1 MWVVAAKERLSL
13 VFIDVCPVDSQP
25 LCVPPSEPTGDQA
38 EMPVT
43 GTFLTV
49 TPEPWLVRPNK
60 SHASWL
66 EAGEVREG

>member
-1 MWVVAAKERLSL
+1 MCVLWTPS
-13 VFIDVCPVDSQP
+13 

-49 TPEPWLVRPNK
+49 TPEPWLVGPNK